1 MSRKIYKIPIEE
13 ELKNKFIALS
23 TKAKSF
29 EKENEINPLLAIEG
43 VKYCCFN
50 FQRDTEIY
58 LGKFFNGIFVFDGY
72 NNGIMLNTF
81 KKLKEEIKTG
91 RIIDEYGELM
101 SQKELIS
108 KIVETFYKNK
118 RKI

>member
-1 MSRKIYKIPIEE
+1 MSRKIYKIPTEE
-13 ELKNKFIALS
+13 ELKNKFITIS
-23 TKAKSF
+23 TKIKSF
-29 EKENEINPLLAIEG
+29 EKENKNNPLLAIEG
-43 VKYCCFN
+43 IKYCCFD

-72 NNGIMLNTF
+72 SNDVMFNTF
-81 KKLKEEIKTG
+81 KKLKEEIKMG

-108 KIVETFYKNK
+108 KIDETFNKNK